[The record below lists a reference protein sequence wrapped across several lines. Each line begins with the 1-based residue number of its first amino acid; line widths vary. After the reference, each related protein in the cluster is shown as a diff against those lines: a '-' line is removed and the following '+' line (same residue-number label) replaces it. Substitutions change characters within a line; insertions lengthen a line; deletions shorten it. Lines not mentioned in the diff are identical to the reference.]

1 MVGEVERGWEDWP
14 RCLSGSAD
22 VCGMPQRNHCKG
34 RLLWGHGSAKCGFGF
49 EGGAFSSRV
58 IVLALAL
65 WWGFLAIGA
74 KSRRD
79 ALVVRFAFGCEW
91 CSRCMGFQ
99 AWRRVHGVGR
109 ESTRTEHV
117 WGNPVSH
124 FCRSN
129 FGRAAGFGVQLPV
142 VGGVAHVFAW
152 CLGVAGLNWNIL
164 LVELRAA
171 HVVGAYDLSAAGVWG
186 WRRRLLLVVWRVAGC
201 GSLGLR
207 SHRPE
212 RPEL

>member
-1 MVGEVERGWEDWP
+1 MSLLGWCICSVRLADSAGLWSWMVGEVERGWEDWP

-22 VCGMPQRNHCKG
+22 VCGMPQRNHRKG

-124 FCRSN
+124 CVVAISVERRVSACSSQSL
-129 FGRAAGFGVQLPV
+129 AA
-142 VGGVAHVFAW
+142 
-152 CLGVAGLNWNIL
+152 
-164 LVELRAA
+164 
-171 HVVGAYDLSAAGVWG
+171 
-186 WRRRLLLVVWRVAGC
+186 
-201 GSLGLR
+201 
-207 SHRPE
+207 
-212 RPEL
+212 